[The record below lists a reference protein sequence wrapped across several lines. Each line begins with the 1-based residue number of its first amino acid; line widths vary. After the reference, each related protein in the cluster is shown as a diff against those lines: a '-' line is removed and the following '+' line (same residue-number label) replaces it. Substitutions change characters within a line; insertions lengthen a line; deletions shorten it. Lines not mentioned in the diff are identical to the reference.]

1 MGKMWF
7 IKSTSRLHCK
17 INIYQFISFPD
28 IGSVDHQSN
37 LMDVSSYDGS
47 SHSPTSG
54 GCMTPHSRAKRMR
67 TSFKH
72 NQLRSMKS
80 YFAINQNPDAKDL
93 KNLAQKTGLSKR
105 VLQVWFQ
112 NARAKWR
119 RNMMRQEQQ
128 ANGGSPMHK
137 SVMGLM
143 LPNISSLTMISE
155 SCHQL
160 LRNDTPVESMQDNIG
175 TSGQLQ
181 SVDSSSP
188 SQTSSLDEIH
198 HMSFAELY

>member
-1 MGKMWF
+1 M
-7 IKSTSRLHCK
+7 
-17 INIYQFISFPD
+17 
-28 IGSVDHQSN
+28 DHQSN

-128 ANGGSPMHK
+128 ANGGSPMHNK

-143 LPNISSLTMISE
+143 LPNISSLASSMISE
-155 SCHQL
+155 NCHL
-160 LRNDTPVESMQDNIG
+160 MRNAAAMESMQDNVG
-175 TSGQLQ
+175 GHTQ
-181 SVDSSSP
+181 VESSSPP
-188 SQTSSLDEIH
+188 SQTSSLDEMH

>member
-1 MGKMWF
+1 M
-7 IKSTSRLHCK
+7 HCR
-17 INIYQFISFPD
+17 IYSFSLSLSLPLSD
-28 IGSVDHQSN
+28 IGHSDHQSN

-47 SHSPTSG
+47 NHSPTSG

-119 RNMMRQEQQ
+119 RNMMRHEQQ
-128 ANGGSPMHK
+128 ANGGAMNGK

-143 LPNISSLTMISE
+143 LPNIASLTSSMIAENCHLLGGNGTPAE
-155 SCHQL
+155 S
-160 LRNDTPVESMQDNIG
+160 VS
-175 TSGQLQ
+175 SGEHNNGEQMHIET
-181 SVDSSSP
+181 SP
-188 SQTSSLDEIH
+188 SQTSSLDEIN
-198 HMSFAELY
+198 HMTFAELY